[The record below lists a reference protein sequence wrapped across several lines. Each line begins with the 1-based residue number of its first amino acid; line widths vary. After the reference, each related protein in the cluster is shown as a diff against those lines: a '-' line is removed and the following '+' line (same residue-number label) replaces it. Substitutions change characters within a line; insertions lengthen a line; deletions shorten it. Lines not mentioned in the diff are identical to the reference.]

1 MGVTLLAWARED
13 LTDAEQRDLRALVP
27 DAYHLRV
34 VAFPG
39 KTGHHYAVIVTRR
52 ADSEEVGRVDNTTDI
67 LGAARRLIAGLEDA
81 A

>member
-1 MGVTLLAWARED
+1 MGVTLWGWARGA
-13 LTDAEQRDLRALVP
+13 LTDAEQRDLFALVP

-34 VAFPG
+34 VAFSG

-67 LGAARRLIAGLEDA
+67 LGAARRLLASLEA
-81 A
+81 AA